1 MKKLNRLNGYDYLMY
16 VLVVL
21 FSVCCLLP
29 MLLVVMVSFTDEAA
43 IVRDGYQLIPN
54 KLSLQAYYT
63 LFKNGS
69 ALMRS
74 YGVSILVTVVGTL
87 LGMCITA
94 MAGYALSNKNMAG
107 RGFLSFYFF
116 FTMMF
121 SGGLVPWYMICTKLG
136 LKDNIASLIIP
147 NLLFSCFNMFLV
159 RNFMASLPAA
169 LMESARIDGA
179 GEFRIAFQ
187 IYFPL
192 STPVLATI
200 ALFIGI
206 AYWNDWWNAIMLV
219 DSDTL
224 FPLQYYLFK
233 LQSDLAMLEQLQTM
247 GVTGA
252 STTTPPSESVKMAT
266 VVVTVGPIVLL
277 YPFLQRY
284 FVKGLII
291 GSVKG

>member
-1 MKKLNRLNGYDYLMY
+1 MKKMNVFDWIMY
-16 VLVVL
+16 VGVAL

-29 MLLVVMVSFTDEAA
+29 MLLVVMVSFTDESA
-43 IVRDGYQLIPN
+43 IVRYGYQLIPSQ
-54 KLSLQAYYT
+54 LSLQAYTT
-63 LFKNGS
+63 LLKNGS
-69 ALMRS
+69 ALIRS
-74 YGVSILVTVVGTL
+74 YGVSIVVTVVGTL

-94 MAGYALSNKNMAG
+94 MAGYALSNRNLAG
-107 RGFLSFYFF
+107 RNFLSLYFF

-136 LKDNIASLIIP
+136 FRDNLTALIVP

-169 LMESARIDGA
+169 LSESARIDGA

-206 AYWNDWWNAIMLV
+206 AYWNDWWNAIMLI
-219 DSDTL
+219 DTETL
-224 FPLQYYLFK
+224 FPLQYYLYK

-247 GVTGA
+247 GVTG
-252 STTTPPSESVKMAT
+252 STVTPPSESVKMAT
-266 VVVTVGPIVLL
+266 VVVTVGPIILL